1 MDSPR
6 DDLTSRPQIE
16 ARRPQAAA
24 LGAFPEL
31 IVRCPKGEPAHERP
45 RPRMKRRDFLLGAGA
60 AAAWPL
66 AAYAQQAGKVPRI
79 GMLWMESAEAEE
91 RIGLVAAL
99 HRGLSDLGYVEG
111 RTILFEE
118 RFASGNPQRLD
129 ELAAELVRL
138 EVDLI
143 VSGAQGTLAAARAT
157 KDIPIV
163 SATTADPVAEGLA
176 ATLAHPGGNV
186 TGSAVFFPQMMA
198 KRLELLKQMSPSLRR
213 AGVLAPDRD
222 PLVRFTFDAMSETAK
237 VLGVELALFEA
248 SDAATYEAAFGAASA
263 QEVGAFVILD
273 PPIYFR
279 DARTIAALAVKYRMP
294 ACGAPIYPRAGGL
307 SGYAVVFPELFRK
320 AATFVDKILKG
331 AKAGDIPFEQAT
343 KFETVVNLK
352 TAAALGLQIPPTL
365 LAAADE
371 VIE

>member
-1 MDSPR
+1 
-6 DDLTSRPQIE
+6 
-16 ARRPQAAA
+16 
-24 LGAFPEL
+24 
-31 IVRCPKGEPAHERP
+31 
-45 RPRMKRRDFLLGAGA
+45 MKRREFLLGASA
-60 AAAWPL
+60 VAAWPR
-66 AAYAQQAGKVPRI
+66 AVRAQPAGKVPRI

-99 HRGLSDLGYVEG
+99 HKGLSDLGYIDG
-111 RTILFEE
+111 QTIRVEE
-118 RFASGNPQRLD
+118 RFAGGNPQRID

-138 EVDLI
+138 KVDLI
-143 VSGAQGTLAAARAT
+143 VSGAQGTSAAARAT

-176 ATLAHPGGNV
+176 ASLAHPGGNV

-198 KRLELLKQMSPSLRR
+198 KRLELLKQIAPTLKR
-213 AGVLAPDRD
+213 AGVLSPSRD
-222 PLVRFTFDAMSETAK
+222 LLTRFTFAAMSETAK
-237 VLGVELALFEA
+237 GLGVELELV
-248 SDAATYEAAFGAASA
+248 EAADVAAYETVFASA
-263 QEVGAFVILD
+263 SAKGVGGFVILD

-279 DARTIAALAVKYRMP
+279 DASVLAALALKYRLP
-294 ACGAPIYPRAGGL
+294 ASGAPIYARSGGL

-320 AATFVDKILKG
+320 AATFIDKILKG
-331 AKAGDIPFEQAT
+331 AKAGDLPFEQAT

-352 TAAALGLQIPPTL
+352 TAGALGIELPPSL